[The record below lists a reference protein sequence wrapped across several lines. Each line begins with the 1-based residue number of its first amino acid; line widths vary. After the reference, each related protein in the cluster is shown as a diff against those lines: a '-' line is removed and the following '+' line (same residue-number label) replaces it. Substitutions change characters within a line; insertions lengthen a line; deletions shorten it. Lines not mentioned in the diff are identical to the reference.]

1 MHAATGC
8 PPRIGYELLRNQW
21 WSPTFGKVNVRNTC
35 PTFYWSSRYSQG
47 STTPP
52 TMHVTQ
58 LPIQHAMIDTT
69 KEIKFKKKKTSHVLC
84 INYQNIWYNFTPML
98 LFKIKSLSKYNLFLS
113 FISKLKEKS
122 FNQCYYIYSTFFL
135 LHVNFHKSYLN
146 YIFF

>member
-35 PTFYWSSRYSQG
+35 PTFYCSSRYSLG

-69 KEIKFKKKKTSHVLC
+69 KEIKLKKKNFPC
-84 INYQNIWYNFTPML
+84 AMYQ
-98 LFKIKSLSKYNLFLS
+98 LSKHLVQLYTN
-113 FISKLKEKS
+113 
-122 FNQCYYIYSTFFL
+122 
-135 LHVNFHKSYLN
+135 VVV
-146 YIFF
+146 

>member
-69 KEIKFKKKKTSHVLC
+69 KEIKFKKKKL
-84 INYQNIWYNFTPML
+84 PMCYVSI
-98 LFKIKSLSKYNLFLS
+98 IKTFGTTLHQCCCL
-113 FISKLKEKS
+113 KLKG
-122 FNQCYYIYSTFFL
+122 FL
-135 LHVNFHKSYLN
+135 NI
-146 YIFF
+146 IFFYLLSQN